1 MQSIF
6 TDANTVTV
14 VEEKEAAIEYVE
26 AELAMMTH
34 RHTEGA
40 AELVVVQVGRCE
52 RETGDR
58 VKGERRRTTGEN
70 ENVRERIRKQLFFF
84 SPALGIAICSI
95 CVGLIKT
102 GTNVILNAPAN
113 KKSMGNIYGS
123 FLLKN
128 LHRRGVISAS
138 FFSLRMWRGWVGMN
152 HLSLPVFPNP
162 THITLSPI
170 RISVVVP

>member
-34 RHTEGA
+34 QHTEGA
-40 AELVVVQVGRCE
+40 AEVVVLRVGRCE

-58 VKGERRRTTGEN
+58 VKGERIRTRGEN

-84 SPALGIAICSI
+84 LPRTRHCYLLDMCRF
-95 CVGLIKT
+95 
-102 GTNVILNAPAN
+102 N
-113 KKSMGNIYGS
+113 KNWHQCHFKCTS
-123 FLLKN
+123 
-128 LHRRGVISAS
+128 
-138 FFSLRMWRGWVGMN
+138 
-152 HLSLPVFPNP
+152 
-162 THITLSPI
+162 
-170 RISVVVP
+170 